1 MPAQRAIILAAGNG
15 KRMGSLTTD
24 RPKAMLNVNGRTL
37 IDRQL
42 SALHYHDIYDITIVS
57 GYQHDRLKA
66 HVGRRARFIENRDY
80 ATTNSLY
87 SLSLARTVIEDG
99 AIIMNSDILVSAEL
113 LGCLIDAPSD
123 DAVLVERRDTFGDEE
138 MKVAI
143 WNDFAVKFG
152 KDLPPE
158 EAHAENVGIV
168 KLGPTGGE
176 LLLEDIDRLL
186 GAGEINA
193 WAPKAF
199 DALAKHWP
207 LLAVETCGVPWT
219 EIDFPEDLARAE
231 QEIAPA
237 LAGLPVAAGVG
248 A

>member
-1 MPAQRAIILAAGNG
+1 MPLQRAIILAAGNG
-15 KRMGSLTTD
+15 KRMGALTAD
-24 RPKAMLNVNGRTL
+24 RPKALLDVNGRTL

-42 SALHYHDIYDITIVS
+42 SALHAHDIYDITIVS
-57 GYQHDRLKA
+57 GYQQQRLSA

-87 SLSLARTVIEDG
+87 SLALARNAILDG
-99 AIIMNSDILVSAEL
+99 ALIMNADILVSAEL
-113 LGCLIDAPSD
+113 LGCLVDAPGD
-123 DAVLVERRDTFGDEE
+123 DAVLVERRDSFDDEQ
-138 MKVAI
+138 MKVGI
-143 WNDFAVKFG
+143 WHDFAVRFG

-168 KLGPTGGE
+168 KFGATGGE
-176 LLLEDIDRLL
+176 LLIEEMDRLL
-186 GAGEINA
+186 ALGETNA

-199 DALAKHWP
+199 DALAQHWP
-207 LLAVETCGVPWT
+207 LLAVETGGVPWT

-237 LAGLPVAAGVG
+237 LAGLPVGVAA
-248 A
+248 

>member
-1 MPAQRAIILAAGNG
+1 MPLQRAIILAAGTG
-15 KRMGSLTTD
+15 TRMGSLTAD
-24 RPKAMLNVNGRTL
+24 RPKALLDVNGRTL

-57 GYQHDRLKA
+57 GYQHERLQA
-66 HVGRRARFIENRDY
+66 HVGRKARFIENRSH

-87 SLSLARTVIEDG
+87 SLALASRLIQDG
-99 AIIMNSDILVSAEL
+99 AIIMNADILVSAEL
-113 LGCLIDAPSD
+113 LGCLMDAPAD
-123 DAVLVERRDTFGDEE
+123 DAVLVERRDMFGDEE

-143 WNDFAVKFG
+143 WNDFAIRFG

-158 EAHAENVGIV
+158 ESHAENVGIV

-176 LLLEDIDRLL
+176 LLVEEIDRLL
-186 GAGEINA
+186 MAGAFNA
-193 WAPKAF
+193 WAPRAF
-199 DALAKHWP
+199 DALAQHWP
-207 LLAVETCGVPWT
+207 LLAVETGGVPWI

-237 LAGLPVAAGVG
+237 LAGLPVAGVF